1 MQTLSQF
8 TFFINYATFILV
20 LWLGLYLVMHNPKYP
35 ISWLTALTLW
45 SLATLFLHYLMEPTF
60 LPGRDLELGSNRWF
74 QGLAVAPALA
84 FWHHATML
92 MRPKKLNPWRWARI
106 LAAYLLAVGAI
117 VFQASTQVWSRTA
130 GGNLLY
136 LNSRQAGPLY
146 PIFGGGLLVFI
157 VASMINLVRSARA
170 TPASLPHKQLLTLA
184 WATLVAGLSG
194 PAMMI
199 GMFAGLPIPTMV
211 ISLLLSITV
220 GLIGYGVARY
230 SALMQG
236 RTIHRDFFYNL
247 VVIAL
252 VGAVYIPVCWTL
264 MKVYQASPVIF
275 ILIPTLA
282 VFTHSL
288 ITPAYR
294 MIDRLYLRRETRQMR
309 TNLQRLS
316 RLAFDG
322 DQLAENLDRAF
333 MALCH
338 SVRAM
343 YGIVLTLEGNSIRP
357 ISRSQWSGE
366 SIDLP
371 SELFKADD
379 VKHLSPG
386 QLPKPLEEAA
396 LLVPLYR
403 ENDQFG
409 VIVLGHPANGPRYAE
424 EDIDRILNPAEMI
437 GEAIYSHGLRT
448 ELMGQVAQLAGTR
461 LMDGKSVLPVEIVE
475 NAFRN
480 LGDYAF
486 LADSPLAELGL
497 VQFRLPR
504 KPVTHLDRGKV
515 VHDILL
521 ETLNK
526 LNPGTAIPRDPP
538 PREWYPYQI
547 LKEAYI
553 DGVTNRD
560 IMMHLYI
567 SEGTFNRTRRA
578 AVRSVAR
585 ALAEMENSLR

>member
-1 MQTLSQF
+1 MTYLPQF
-8 TFFINYATFILV
+8 TFFINFAAFIIV
-20 LWLGLYLVMHNPKYP
+20 LWLGLYLVMHNPRYP

-45 SLATLFLHYLMEPTF
+45 SLATLFLHYLLEPTF
-60 LPGRDLELGSNRWF
+60 LPGRDFELSSNRWF
-74 QGLAVAPALA
+74 QGLAVAPALT

-92 MRPKKLNPWRWARI
+92 MRPKRLNLWRWVRI
-106 LAAYLLAVGAI
+106 LTAYLLAAIAI
-117 VFQASTQVWSRTA
+117 VVQTSTQIWSRTA

-146 PIFGGGLLVFI
+146 PIFGGALLVFI
-157 VASMINLVRSARA
+157 AASMINLIRSARA
-170 TPASLPHKQLLTLA
+170 TPATLPRKQLLTLA
-184 WATLVAGLSG
+184 WATLVAGLCA

-199 GMFAGLPIPTMV
+199 GIVAGLPIPTTV

-236 RTIHRDFFYNL
+236 RIIHYDFFYNL
-247 VVIAL
+247 IMIGL

-264 MKVYQASPVIF
+264 MQVYQTSPVIF

-288 ITPAYR
+288 VNPAYQ
-294 MIDRLYLRRETRQMR
+294 MIDRLFLRRETRQMR
-309 TNLQRLS
+309 ADLQRLS
-316 RLAFDG
+316 RLAFEG
-322 DQLAENLDRAF
+322 DKLAENLDRAF
-333 MALCH
+333 IALCH
-338 SVRAM
+338 SVHAR
-343 YGIVLTLEGNSIRP
+343 YGIVLTFEDNSTRP
-357 ISRSQWSGE
+357 ISSYQWSGE
-366 SIDLP
+366 LITLP
-371 SELFKADD
+371 PELFKCDD
-379 VKHLSPG
+379 VKHLTPEL
-386 QLPKPLEEAA
+386 LPRPLEEAA

-409 VIVLGHPANGPRYAE
+409 ALVLGHPTNGPRYAD
-424 EDIDRILNPAEMI
+424 EDVERILNPAEMI
-437 GEAIYSHGLRT
+437 GEAIHSHGLRT
-448 ELMGQVAQLAGTR
+448 ELAGQVAKLAKIR
-461 LMDGKSVLPVEIVE
+461 LGEGKSVLPVEIVE
-475 NAFRN
+475 DALRN
-480 LGDYAF
+480 MSDYAF
-486 LADSPLAELGL
+486 LADSPLVELGL
-497 VQFRLPR
+497 VQFRLPP

-521 ETLNK
+521 ETINK
-526 LNPGTAIPRDPP
+526 LNPGTVIPRDPP
-538 PREWYPYQI
+538 PREFYPYVI
-547 LKEAYI
+547 LKEAYL

-585 ALAEMENSLR
+585 ALAEMENDL

>member
-8 TFFINYATFILV
+8 TFFVNYAAFIIV
-20 LWLGLYLVMHNPKYP
+20 LWLGLYLVMHNPRYP

-45 SLATLFLHYLMEPTF
+45 SLATLFLHYLLEPTF
-60 LPGRDLELGSNRWF
+60 LPGRDFELSSNRWF

-92 MRPKKLNPWRWARI
+92 MRPKQLNPWRWTRI
-106 LAAYLLAVGAI
+106 LVAYLLAAAAI
-117 VFQASTQVWSRTA
+117 VVQASTQIWSRTA

-146 PIFGGGLLVFI
+146 PIFGGALLVF
-157 VASMINLVRSARA
+157 VAASMINLIRSARA
-170 TPASLPHKQLLTLA
+170 TPAILPRKQLLTLA

-211 ISLLLSITV
+211 ISLLLSGTV
-220 GLIGYGVARY
+220 GLIGYGVARF

-236 RTIHRDFFYNL
+236 RIIHHDFFYNL
-247 VVIAL
+247 AVIAL

-282 VFTHSL
+282 VITHSL
-288 ITPAYR
+288 INPAYR

-309 TNLQRLS
+309 ADLQRLS

-333 MALCH
+333 IALCH
-338 SVRAM
+338 SMHAL
-343 YGIVLTLEGNSIRP
+343 YGVILTFEEDSTRL
-357 ISRSQWSGE
+357 ISKSQWPGE

-371 SELFKADD
+371 PELFKADD
-379 VKHLSPG
+379 VKHLTQG

-403 ENDQFG
+403 ETEQFG
-409 VIVLGHPANGPRYAE
+409 AMILGHPTNGPRYAE
-424 EDIDRILNPAEMI
+424 EDMDRILNPAEMI
-437 GEAIYSHGLRT
+437 GEAIHSHGLRK
-448 ELMGQVAQLAGTR
+448 ELIGQMARLAVTP
-461 LMDGKSVLPVEIVE
+461 LLDGRSTLPVEIVE
-475 NAFRN
+475 DAFRN
-480 LGDYAF
+480 LSDYTF

-504 KPVTHLDRGKV
+504 KTVTHLDRGKV
-515 VHDILL
+515 VHDILI

-526 LNPGTAIPRDPP
+526 LNPGTVKPRDPP

-547 LKEAYI
+547 LKEAYL

-578 AVRSVAR
+578 AIRSVAR

>member
-1 MQTLSQF
+1 
-8 TFFINYATFILV
+8 
-20 LWLGLYLVMHNPKYP
+20 MHNPRYP

-45 SLATLFLHYLMEPTF
+45 SLATLFLHYLLEPTF
-60 LPGRDLELGSNRWF
+60 LPSRDFELNLNRWF

-92 MRPKKLNPWRWARI
+92 MRPKRLNLWRWARI
-106 LAAYLLAVGAI
+106 LTAYLLAATAI
-117 VFQASTQVWSRTA
+117 VVQTSTQIWSRTA

-146 PIFGGGLLVFI
+146 PIFGGALLVFI
-157 VASMINLVRSARA
+157 VASMINLIRSARA
-170 TPASLPHKQLLTLA
+170 TPATLPRKQLLTLA

-199 GMFAGLPIPTMV
+199 GMVAGLPIPTMV

-236 RTIHRDFFYNL
+236 RTIHHDFFYNL
-247 VVIAL
+247 VMISL
-252 VGAVYIPVCWTL
+252 IGAVYIPVCWTL
-264 MKVYQASPVIF
+264 MQVYQASPVIF
-275 ILIPTLA
+275 ILVPTLA

-288 ITPAYR
+288 VNPAYR
-294 MIDRLYLRRETRQMR
+294 IIDRLYLRRETRQMR
-309 TNLQRLS
+309 ADLQRLA
-316 RLAFDG
+316 RLAFEG
-322 DQLAENLDRAF
+322 DKLAENLDRALI
-333 MALCH
+333 ALCH
-338 SVRAM
+338 SVRAL
-343 YGIVLTLEGNSIRP
+343 YGIVLTFEENSTRL
-357 ISRSQWSGE
+357 ISNYQWPGD
-366 SIDLP
+366 SIKLP
-371 SELFKADD
+371 PELFKGDD
-379 VKHLSPG
+379 VKHLTPG
-386 QLPKPLEEAA
+386 QLPSPLEEAA

-409 VIVLGHPANGPRYAE
+409 AMVLGHPTNGPRYAD
-424 EDIDRILNPAEMI
+424 EDVERILNPAEMI
-437 GEAIYSHGLRT
+437 GEAIHSHGLRT
-448 ELMGQVAQLAGTR
+448 ELMGQVAQLARTR
-461 LMDGKSVLPVEIVE
+461 LLEGKSALPIEIVE
-475 NAFRN
+475 NALRN
-480 LGDYAF
+480 LSDYTI

-497 VQFRLPR
+497 AQFRLPR
-504 KPVTHLDRGKV
+504 RPVTHLDRGKV

-526 LNPGTAIPRDPP
+526 LNPGTVISRDPP
-538 PREWYPYQI
+538 PREWYPYLI
-547 LKEAYI
+547 LKEAYL

-585 ALAEMENSLR
+585 ALAEMDNNLR